1 MGKIAIIGAGI
12 SGLSMAQLLKDRY
25 EVKLFEKE
33 GTPGGLI
40 RCKRIDGNLFH
51 ICGGHVFNSKF
62 QDVLD
67 WFWKFFD
74 RDNEFTLT
82 DRNSVVF
89 MKDGK
94 HIPYPIENHVYMMD
108 ENIQMNFIKDLLQ
121 ISKEGAKGEEASD
134 FEDFLQHRFGMTLY
148 NLYFK
153 PYNMKVWRR
162 SLSTVPLKW
171 LKGKLPMPTVE
182 EMIFNNFNHIEEKKF
197 VHSRFYYEKKGGS
210 QFIVDRF
217 SECLDIECNADIDQ
231 ITKDGDKWVVN
242 GQRFDKVVY
251 CGNIKQL
258 PTLLKDQDLKGYSEE
273 IDKLESHGTTAV
285 FCQIDKNP
293 YSWIYQ
299 PSDLH
304 ESHRIICTGNFSAT
318 NNANPDLTTGTVEF
332 TDYISKEDILD
343 NLQRI
348 PLHPKYIAHHYSK
361 YTYPIQSSDTRT
373 MVQNLK
379 GELAKDDFYM
389 TGRFADW
396 EYYNM
401 DAAIKAS
408 MNTND
413 RIK

>member
-217 SECLDIECNADIDQ
+217 SEGLDIECNADIDQ

-379 GELAKDDFYM
+379 GELAKDDFWPK
-389 TGRFADW
+389 GDCPWRA
-396 EYYNM
+396 
-401 DAAIKAS
+401 DAAA
-408 MNTND
+408 
-413 RIK
+413 

>member
-217 SECLDIECNADIDQ
+217 SEGLDIECNADIDQ
-231 ITKDGDKWVVN
+231 ILN
-242 GQRFDKVVY
+242 
-251 CGNIKQL
+251 
-258 PTLLKDQDLKGYSEE
+258 
-273 IDKLESHGTTAV
+273 
-285 FCQIDKNP
+285 
-293 YSWIYQ
+293 
-299 PSDLH
+299 
-304 ESHRIICTGNFSAT
+304 SA
-318 NNANPDLTTGTVEF
+318 AL
-332 TDYISKEDILD
+332 
-343 NLQRI
+343 
-348 PLHPKYIAHHYSK
+348 
-361 YTYPIQSSDTRT
+361 
-373 MVQNLK
+373 
-379 GELAKDDFYM
+379 
-389 TGRFADW
+389 
-396 EYYNM
+396 
-401 DAAIKAS
+401 
-408 MNTND
+408 
-413 RIK
+413 

>member
-217 SECLDIECNADIDQ
+217 SEGLDIECNADIDQ